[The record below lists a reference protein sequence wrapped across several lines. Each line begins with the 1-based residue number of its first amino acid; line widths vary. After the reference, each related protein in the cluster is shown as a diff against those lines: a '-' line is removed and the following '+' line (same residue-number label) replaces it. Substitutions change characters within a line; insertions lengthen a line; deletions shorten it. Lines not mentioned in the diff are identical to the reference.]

1 MAETSPTEEIGR
13 LIADE
18 IFSKFGWK
26 HCGPYNQNFDCVEQ
40 EKHRKTRVKT
50 HPGDVVFRYPDP
62 YQGLD
67 VYLHSDLKSYAK
79 STLEKS
85 DLKSILRDLAITVE
99 CANKSPKW
107 TELYDET
114 DGSHVV
120 HGLLFIYNHDQGYDK
135 DFLAVLQQIGSGVTQ
150 LPEGK
155 RLYVIGPE
163 RALYLY
169 NVAKDI
175 NDLQGQQKLPFDD
188 CISFYHP
195 DLENTRIQTQKLGPA
210 TVEMLLS
217 PWQVLRHKD
226 TSGRDIQHG
235 HIIYYAGAGDSV
247 EEFLYLLDYIF
258 TYQLLDDTGTIQVR
272 LPYGRTDAANIF
284 ERAKTRYGEE
294 YWAVLVNS
302 QQHFQ
307 ERLKRI
313 TCALTAQRLPQFS
326 TVEIGLKR
334 NG

>member
-18 IFSKFGWK
+18 ILSKFGWK
-26 HCGPYNQNFDCVEQ
+26 SCGPINQNFDCVEQ
-40 EKHRKTRVKT
+40 AKHRKTKVKS
-50 HPGDVVFRYPDP
+50 HPGDVIFRFPDP
-62 YQGLD
+62 YLGMD
-67 VYLHSDLKSYAK
+67 VYLHTDLKSYAK

-85 DLKSILRDLAITVE
+85 NLKKILRDLAITVE

-107 TELYDET
+107 AELYDET

-135 DFLAVLQQIGSGVTQ
+135 DFLSVLQQIGNGVTQ

-155 RLYVIGPE
+155 RLYVVGPE

-175 NDLQGQQKLPFDD
+175 SDLQGQQKLPFDEGV
-188 CISFYHP
+188 SFFHP
-195 DLENTRIQTQKLGPA
+195 DLENTRIQTQMHGPA
-210 TVEMLLS
+210 TIEMLLS
-217 PWQVLRHKD
+217 PWQVLRHRGVNTKAVP
-226 TSGRDIQHG
+226 HG

-258 TYQLLDDTGTIQVR
+258 TYQLHDDTGTIQIR
-272 LPYGRTDAANIF
+272 LPNGRTDAANIF
-284 ERAKTRYGEE
+284 ERAKARYGEE
-294 YWAVLVNS
+294 YWAVQVNS
-302 QQHFQ
+302 QHHFQ